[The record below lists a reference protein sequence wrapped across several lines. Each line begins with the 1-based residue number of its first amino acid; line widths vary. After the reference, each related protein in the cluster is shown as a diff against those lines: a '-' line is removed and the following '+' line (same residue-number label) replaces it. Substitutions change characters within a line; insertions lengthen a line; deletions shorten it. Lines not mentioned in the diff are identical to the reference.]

1 MQNKGDAKW
10 AKQIIS
16 MPCYCG
22 HDCARCNTYIATQR
36 NDDKL
41 RKQSQRFY
49 KETFGLDIALEEFN
63 CEGGR
68 SDNRFGLCRDCP
80 FVKCCKEHHAASCGE
95 CPEYPCKEIFDYQI
109 KYVNKSNQKERGR
122 EMKLIKLW
130 EADLDRTYALQNSFP
145 KEKNGFINEACGLSR
160 EEFKEYVQ
168 RREANSRGLQLPD
181 GFVPS
186 TVYILENEDGEYVG
200 IFNFRHCLN
209 DFLRNGPGHI
219 GYGIGPKYRGRGY
232 ATEGLRLMLQIAE
245 KEISEDEIFL
255 SVHKDNPA
263 SLKVQL
269 KNGAYIHGETET
281 EYLTRIPRSGE
292 HRSMGT

>member
-80 FVKCCKEHHAASCGE
+80 FVKCCKEHHAASCSE
-95 CPEYPCKEIFDYQI
+95 CPEYPCKEILDYQI
-109 KYVNKSNQKERGR
+109 KYVNKSNQLE
-122 EMKLIKLW
+122 
-130 EADLDRTYALQNSFP
+130 
-145 KEKNGFINEACGLSR
+145 LS
-160 EEFKEYVQ
+160 Q
-168 RREANSRGLQLPD
+168 
-181 GFVPS
+181 
-186 TVYILENEDGEYVG
+186 
-200 IFNFRHCLN
+200 
-209 DFLRNGPGHI
+209 
-219 GYGIGPKYRGRGY
+219 
-232 ATEGLRLMLQIAE
+232 
-245 KEISEDEIFL
+245 
-255 SVHKDNPA
+255 
-263 SLKVQL
+263 
-269 KNGAYIHGETET
+269 
-281 EYLTRIPRSGE
+281 
-292 HRSMGT
+292 